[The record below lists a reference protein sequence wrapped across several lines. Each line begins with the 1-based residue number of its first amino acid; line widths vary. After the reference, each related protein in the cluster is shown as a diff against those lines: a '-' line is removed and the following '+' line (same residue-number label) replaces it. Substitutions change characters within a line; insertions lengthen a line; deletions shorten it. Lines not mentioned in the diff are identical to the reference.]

1 MNSVRHAAWR
11 SQGTQPFPS
20 PCWVR
25 GLTERLAGLWGSTVG
40 SSTVGSS
47 TVGSSTVG
55 SSTVGSSTLGSSTLG
70 SIVGGSTVG
79 STVGGSTVSQEGR
92 GGRAVGRA
100 VGRAICIV
108 VCWLAANS
116 LTIHRAPRRCRRIH
130 APPLQ
135 HSSPRV
141 HVCSVASP
149 PS

>member
-47 TVGSSTVG
+47 TVGSSTV
-55 SSTVGSSTLGSSTLG
+55 GSSTLG

-130 APPLQ
+130 APSLQ

-141 HVCSVASP
+141 HAAVCSVPPP